1 MCVIPQAVPGFATL
15 TVNVILHEMLEII
28 CYSRFI
34 LPPSVED
41 WGTRLPAILV
51 WLLLIS

>member
-28 CYSRFI
+28 C
-34 LPPSVED
+34 
-41 WGTRLPAILV
+41 
-51 WLLLIS
+51 